1 MLFRRSSA
9 AEREAKKIDRSI
21 VAKGSFAAHQVE
33 DMLTQEERSLFPIN
47 VGRPPKSIPPD
58 AFEAFMDSV
67 GTLAHE
73 ELGRLSLAHHVFYSH
88 DLSSQRTEGFTAV
101 NPQQPIPEKR
111 DDVVVVFVRNQ
122 LPN

>member
-1 MLFRRSSA
+1 MLFRRSSS
-9 AEREAKKIDRSI
+9 AEREAKKINRSI

-33 DMLTQEERSLFPIN
+33 DMLTQEKRSLFPIN
-47 VGRPPKSIPPD
+47 VGRPPKSIPP
-58 AFEAFMDSV
+58 EAFMDSV
-67 GTLAHE
+67 GAQAHE

-88 DLSSQRTEGFTAV
+88 DLSTQRTEGFAAI

-122 LPN
+122 LTN